1 LPTSFGLLC
10 LPTSFGLL
18 IDKKTGKPF
27 FYLLKHKNGAKLVK
41 KDNKLIA
48 ELQQKDLFAI
58 RLGVLKFEGWTNTDK
73 TGKFLCFSK

>member
-18 IDKKTGKPF
+18 CLPTSFG
-27 FYLLKHKNGAKLVK
+27 LLVK

-73 TGKFLCFSK
+73 TGKPKLLHQVIGK

>member
-1 LPTSFGLLC
+1 LPTSFGL
-10 LPTSFGLL
+10 F
-18 IDKKTGKPF
+18 KPF
-27 FYLLKHKNGAKLVK
+27 FYLLKHRNGAKLVK

-73 TGKFLCFSK
+73 TGKPPFLCFSK